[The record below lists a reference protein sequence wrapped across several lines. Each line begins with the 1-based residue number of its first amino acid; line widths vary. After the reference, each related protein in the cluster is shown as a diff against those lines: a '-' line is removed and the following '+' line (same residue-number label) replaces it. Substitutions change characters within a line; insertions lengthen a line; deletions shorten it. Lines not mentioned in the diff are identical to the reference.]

1 MRFLVDA
8 CTGPLTAR
16 WLREQQH
23 DVFSVY
29 DEDPGMDDTAIIQKA
44 IDENWI
50 LITNDKD
57 FGEKV
62 YREGYAHHG
71 VILLR
76 LDDER
81 ASNKIAVL
89 ERLLAQYADMLSNHF
104 VVVTEK
110 RVRFARLA
118 T

>member
-23 DVFSVY
+23 EVFSVY
-29 DEDPGMDDTAIIQKA
+29 DEAPGMDDTTIIEKA
-44 IDENWI
+44 IREAWI
-50 LITNDKD
+50 LVTNDKD

-62 YREGYAHHG
+62 YREGHRHHG

-76 LDDER
+76 LSDER
-81 ASNKIAVL
+81 PANKIATL
-89 ERLLAQYADMLSNHF
+89 QRLMVQYADQLPDQF
-104 VVVTEK
+104 VVVTEQ
-110 RVRFARLA
+110 RVRFARKPA
-118 T
+118 

>member
-8 CTGPLTAR
+8 CTGPLAAR

-23 DVFSVY
+23 EVYSIY
-29 DEDPGMDDTAIIQKA
+29 DEAPGMDDAAIIQKA
-44 IDENWI
+44 VTEQWI
-50 LITNDKD
+50 LVTNDKD

-62 YREGYAHHG
+62 YREGHPHHG

-76 LDDER
+76 LTDER
-81 ASNKIAVL
+81 PSNKIATL
-89 ERLLAQYADMLSNHF
+89 QRLLHQHADQLPGQF

-110 RVRFARLA
+110 RVRFARKPS
-118 T
+118 

>member
-23 DVFSVY
+23 EVFSIY
-29 DEDPGMDDTAIIQKA
+29 DEAPEMDDAAIIQQA
-44 IDENWI
+44 VNEQWI
-50 LITNDKD
+50 LVTNDKD

-62 YREGYAHHG
+62 YREGHPHHG

-76 LDDER
+76 LADER
-81 ASNKIAVL
+81 PSNKIATL
-89 ERLLAQYADMLSNHF
+89 QRLLHQYADQLPGQF

-110 RVRFARLA
+110 RVRFARKPS
-118 T
+118 